1 MTHTT
6 RGRAH
11 PFADRRSILGR
22 PGRGAGFPLIALTAV
37 VGGCQG
43 NPFATAE
50 RDFGR
55 ITPVE
60 RLRTIQPSGIE
71 ALGRPEPMPVTGAE
85 MMEGAERVRSRFEG
99 LTSAELTLEE
109 CRAATLERN
118 LDLQV
123 VLVDPEIAAT
133 AVSEEEAAWETILGA
148 SYRHSDLDAA
158 TASELASGQQ
168 QVDSFVPEVTIPT
181 RSGGSVVIGAPISR
195 NENDND
201 FTTLNPAYTTDFQIG
216 LTQQILRGAGRNANT
231 HALRVASYN
240 RQISESQTKLEVI
253 RQLANVDRAYWR
265 LFAARQ
271 ALEVAQQQFELA
283 QAQLEAAQ
291 RAVNVGR
298 LAEIEVVRA
307 RSGLASRLEDI
318 INTQNAV
325 LTAQRELKRII
336 NLEDLPQ
343 DSATLVITTSPP
355 DPVRYEIDGSSLVAA
370 AMDQRMEMLELE
382 LRLASDL
389 SQIQFSKN
397 QALPLLTLDYTY
409 RINGLGDS
417 LNSSSGV
424 LRENNFED
432 WELGLRGEIPIG
444 NEAAKSRVRRALLTR
459 LQRLATREARKSAIT
474 QEVLDAVDSINA
486 GWQRIMAAR
495 QSVLLNQRAL
505 EAEQRAFGVGNATS
519 TNVLDAATRLADAQ
533 VAEIRAVVDYQ
544 IAQIDLAFATG
555 TLLGASRVDWSP
567 GEPAESVV
575 PRDIPERP
583 RVIMPDSPSRD
594 MGS

>member
-6 RGRAH
+6 RGRAQLPPH
-11 PFADRRSILGR
+11 GR
-22 PGRGAGFPLIALTAV
+22 FLPGFFPRGIGITLLITAAAIP
-37 VGGCQG
+37 GCQG
-43 NPFATAE
+43 NPFASAE
-50 RDFGR
+50 RDYGR

-60 RLRTIQPSGIE
+60 RLRTIEPSGIE
-71 ALGRPEPMPVTGAE
+71 SMGRPEPMPVTGEE
-85 MMEGAERVRSRFEG
+85 MLEGASRVRARFEG
-99 LTSAELTLEE
+99 LATAELTLEE
-109 CRAATLERN
+109 CRAAALERN

-123 VLVDPEIAAT
+123 VLVNPEIAAT

-148 SYRHSDLDAA
+148 TYRHNDLDSA
-158 TASELASGQQ
+158 TASELASAQQ
-168 QVDSFVPEVTIPT
+168 QLDSFVPEVTIPM
-181 RSGGSVVIGAPISR
+181 RSGGSLVVGAPISR
-195 NENDND
+195 NENDNE
-201 FTTLNPAYTTDFQIG
+201 FTTLNPAYTTDFQVG

-271 ALEVAQQQFELA
+271 AMEVAQQQFELA

-291 RAVNVGR
+291 RSVNVGR
-298 LAEIEVVRA
+298 LADIEIVRA

-318 INTQNAV
+318 INTQNNV

-336 NLEDLPQ
+336 NLEGLPQ
-343 DSATLVITTSPP
+343 DSATMVVTTSPP
-355 DPVRYEIDGSSLVAA
+355 DPVRYEIDGSSLVTA

-382 LRLASDL
+382 LQLASDL

-409 RINGLGDS
+409 RINGLGES
-417 LNSSSGV
+417 LNSSTSV
-424 LRENNFED
+424 MRENNFED

-444 NEAAKSRVRRALLTR
+444 NEAAKSRVRRSLLTR
-459 LQRLATREARKSAIT
+459 LQRLATREARKAAIT
-474 QEVLDAVDSINA
+474 QEVLDAVDAINA

-519 TNVLDAATRLADAQ
+519 TDVLDAATRLADAQ

-544 IAQIDLAFATG
+544 IGQIDLAFATG

-567 GEPAESVV
+567 GEPSELVV
-575 PRDIPERP
+575 PRDIPPRP
-583 RVIMPDSPSRD
+583 TIVMPDSPSRD
-594 MGS
+594 MDL